1 MGGYAYLN
9 LTFDINNQILQRTD
23 KQIIVNKSR
32 NYIHCTFTFKTEEWN
47 NIEKFAIFKNNRGKA
62 YTCFLGKSIE
72 CTCTIPSP
80 AMTGNY
86 MKISIYGGDLITTT
100 ELKIILLP
108 SGYTI
113 DISPIDPSAKD
124 VFVEAFE
131 TIQSKIDQVEFEDG
145 YLKCYGGGVLL
156 DETPIITNLE
166 ETIRELIPSFRLT
179 EDGDL
184 IVNYP

>member
-1 MGGYAYLN
+1 
-9 LTFDINNQILQRTD
+9 
-23 KQIIVNKSR
+23 
-32 NYIHCTFTFKTEEWN
+32 
-47 NIEKFAIFKNNRGKA
+47 
-62 YTCFLGKSIE
+62 
-72 CTCTIPSP
+72 
-80 AMTGNY
+80 MTGNY

-145 YLKCYGGGVLL
+145 YLKCYGG
-156 DETPIITNLE
+156 E
-166 ETIRELIPSFRLT
+166 F
-179 EDGDL
+179 
-184 IVNYP
+184 Y